1 MTTLFP
7 GDNND
12 QQHLFLAT
20 GNNLGQARQQTIHFI
35 NTTQLIVYQSNTI
48 KDEEIRSASSTNFW
62 MEIEKGIAANHR
74 FCRDLLKELQDT
86 GLTELEDLL
95 CLQLGYPSKVLHIL
109 THMLDGFIGTDSVF
123 YNLVEDSHWL
133 SETLRATIQQ
143 KPESYWL
150 IPVWHGTVTSS
161 LLHLGKENPK

>member
-7 GDNND
+7 GDNTD

-20 GNNLGQARQQTIHFI
+20 GNSRVQAHQQTIHFI
-35 NTTQLIVYQSNTI
+35 NTTQLIIYQSSTI
-48 KDEEIRSASSTNFW
+48 KDKEILSATSEKFW
-62 MEIEKGIAANHR
+62 MEIDKGIAANR
-74 FCRDLLKELQDT
+74 KFCKNLLNELQET

-95 CLQLGYPSKVLHIL
+95 NLQLGYPSKVLHIL

-123 YNLVEDSHWL
+123 FNLVEDSHWL
-133 SETLRATIQQ
+133 SAHLRSSIQQ

-150 IPVWHGTVTSS
+150 VPVWYGPVTSS
-161 LLHLGKENPK
+161 LLHLEK

>member
-1 MTTLFP
+1 MTPSKTCTQL
-7 GDNND
+7 N

-35 NTTQLIVYQSNTI
+35 NTTQLIVYRSNSI
-48 KDEEIRSASSTNFW
+48 QDDKIRSASATDFW
-62 MEIEKGIAANHR
+62 VEIDRGIAANR
-74 FCRDLLKELQDT
+74 SFCRDLLNELQET

-95 CLQLGYPSKVLHIL
+95 NLQLGYPSKVLHIL

-133 SETLRATIQQ
+133 SETLRTTIHQN
-143 KPESYWL
+143 PESYWL
-150 IPVWHGTVTSS
+150 IPVCHGPVTSS
-161 LLHLGKENPK
+161 LLHLGTKSPE